1 MKIIRSVI
9 HPDKIDQVKAALSAA
24 DVSWLTVTQVCDH
37 NPSKPHT
44 MMWRGRKFEIGATRM
59 EIDVA
64 VHDDD
69 VDHVVDVIIRSAR
82 TGEID
87 DGYVSV
93 IPVEHR
99 YEIHT
104 GLRTV
109 S

>member
-1 MKIIRSVI
+1 MKLIRSVI
-9 HPDKIDQVKAALSAA
+9 HPDKVEDVKAALTKA

-37 NPSKPHT
+37 NPQQAHT
-44 MMWRGRKFEIGATRM
+44 MMWRGRRFEIGAVRM
-59 EIDVA
+59 EVDVA

-69 VDHVVDVIIRSAR
+69 VDRVVDVIIRTAR
-82 TGEID
+82 TGGID

-99 YEIHT
+99 YEIRT
-104 GLRTV
+104 GRRAV